1 MKFISNTEI
10 EINKELS
17 ELDKFTL
24 DFLKILKKHT
34 SYVIISG
41 YVSILFG
48 RARSSED
55 VDLIMPMMPPNKFD
69 SLFKELTANG
79 FYCLNA
85 EDSSEAYDYLKDKI
99 AVRMAKT
106 GTVIPNMEL
115 KFAKNQIDMLSL
127 RQILK
132 VKLNGE
138 EIIISSL
145 EMQIAF
151 KEKVLKSPK
160 DIEDARHIRNVAK
173 EHLNYALIDT
183 YGNLLDEIY

>member
-1 MKFISNTEI
+1 MKFISDNEI
-10 EINKELS
+10 EIDKELS

-34 SYVIISG
+34 PYVIISG
-41 YVSILFG
+41 YVSILLG

-55 VDLIMPMMPPNKFD
+55 VDLLTPVMPLDRFTM
-69 SLFKELTANG
+69 LFNELTGSG

-85 EDSSEAYDYLKDKI
+85 ETPSDAYEYLKDKI
-99 AVRMAKT
+99 AIRMAKL
-106 GTVIPNMEL
+106 GCVIPNMEL
-115 KFAKNQIDMLSL
+115 KFAKNQIDTLSL

-138 EIIISSL
+138 EVIISSL

-173 EHLNYALIDT
+173 DHLNYGLIEV
-183 YGNLLDEIY
+183 YGEKLNEIY